1 MVLTFPAAYH
11 NRNVI
16 FFSLVYIALL
26 WLINFSSF
34 FFFLRAFAVVCK
46 SRNEKVKHCIKMDF
60 ITFLANYCSVVIP
73 PQDYVAQHGAHRPR
87 LELASHNDY

>member
-1 MVLTFPAAYH
+1 MALTFPAAYH

-34 FFFLRAFAVVCK
+34 FLTVSLRFNGHLTVYWRK
-46 SRNEKVKHCIKMDF
+46 ISNILGKGNSPYNGRFNMCIF
-60 ITFLANYCSVVIP
+60 IAPL
-73 PQDYVAQHGAHRPR
+73 
-87 LELASHNDY
+87 